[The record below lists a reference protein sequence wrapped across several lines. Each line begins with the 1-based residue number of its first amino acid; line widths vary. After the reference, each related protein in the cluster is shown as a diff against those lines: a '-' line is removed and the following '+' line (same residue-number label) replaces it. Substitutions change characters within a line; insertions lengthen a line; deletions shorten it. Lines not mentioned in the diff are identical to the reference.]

1 MTEIQAALYTR
12 PGDPPEVAMRS
23 AGRVSPGTEV
33 RIRTSDGRP
42 CAPGEE
48 GALEVRGCLLF
59 PGYFENAAANQEAFT
74 ADGWFRT
81 GDLARM
87 DESGNVSITGRS
99 KDIINRGGVKFNPRD
114 VEDLLD
120 AHPSI
125 LQSALVPMPDPVLGE
140 RACCFVTLRPGVSG
154 LTLEDVVGYLAE
166 KRMAKIKMPERLIV
180 VPEMP
185 LTPTRKIIKSE
196 LKARYVPA

>member
-1 MTEIQAALYTR
+1 
-12 PGDPPEVAMRS
+12 
-23 AGRVSPGTEV
+23 
-33 RIRTSDGRP
+33 
-42 CAPGEE
+42 
-48 GALEVRGCLLF
+48 
-59 PGYFENAAANQEAFT
+59 
-74 ADGWFRT
+74 
-81 GDLARM
+81 M

-125 LQSALVPMPDPVLGE
+125 LQSAIVPMPDPVLGE
-140 RACCFVTLRPGVSG
+140 RACCFVTLRPGASR
-154 LTLEDVVGYLAE
+154 LTLEEVVDYLAG
-166 KRMAKIKMPERLIV
+166 KKMAKIKMPERLIV